1 MSGCEELSPFALQ
14 VLGDSMAPEF
24 EDGTIVVV
32 DPGQPVSNGAYVII
46 EYRGETALR
55 QWFDEQGRRSVKAL
69 NPAYPGVEIT
79 GPYSIRGV
87 VIQQTHRRGGRR
99 QVTHYV

>member
-1 MSGCEELSPFALQ
+1 MSGCEDLAPFALQ

-24 EDGTIVVV
+24 EEGTIVVV
-32 DPGQPVSNGAYVII
+32 DPGSPPTSGAYVVL

-55 QWFDEQGRRSVKAL
+55 QWFEEDGKRIAKAI
-69 NPAYPGVEIT
+69 NPEYPGVEIT
-79 GPYSIRGV
+79 GPFRIRGV

-99 QVTHYV
+99 QVKHYP